1 MIWHCTSGSKTH
13 SKPREGSLMRRTK
26 STTKTNQR
34 RTDKPRLI
42 DAGGLRSWI
51 AVRDFLVEVFPG
63 CEKEPAG
70 GREVVRV
77 AGKVFAYLAV
87 NERSRPSSVPGNE
100 DFVIVRIDL
109 DRREHLLELNPEA
122 FFVTP
127 HYKNYPG
134 VIVRLST
141 VDQKQLGDLLVD
153 AWRLVA
159 PKRLVRDWDAK
170 AI

>member
-1 MIWHCTSGSKTH
+1 
-13 SKPREGSLMRRTK
+13 MRRTK
-26 STTKTNQR
+26 SAISTTQGRSHAN
-34 RTDKPRLI
+34 
-42 DAGGLRSWI
+42 GLRSWT
-51 AVRDFLVEVFPG
+51 AVCDFLVESFPG

-77 AGKVFAYLAV
+77 GGKVLAYLAI
-87 NERSRPSSVPGNE
+87 NERSRPSGVPENE
-100 DFVIVRIDL
+100 EFVIVRIDL
-109 DRREHLLELNPEA
+109 DRRKHLLEVSPET

-141 VDQKQLGDLLVD
+141 VDQKELRGLLVD

-159 PKRLVRDWDAK
+159 PKRLVRDFDTK
-170 AI
+170 ALCEVRERLPRV